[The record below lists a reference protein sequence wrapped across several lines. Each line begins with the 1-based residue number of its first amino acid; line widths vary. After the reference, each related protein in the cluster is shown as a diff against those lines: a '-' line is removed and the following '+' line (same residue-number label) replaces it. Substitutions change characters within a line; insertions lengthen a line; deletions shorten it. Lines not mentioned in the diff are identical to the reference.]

1 MDLSK
6 MDPYTLLKNSKPEVC
21 PNCDGSFFKQT
32 FMFRRVSKILVGSP
46 QDQLVPIP
54 VFRCDDCGTPIGD
67 MVPDDDAGNAQSDN
81 DDDGK
86 IIKMN

>member
-1 MDLSK
+1 MDLQGMS
-6 MDPYTLLKNSKPEVC
+6 PVGLLAQSVPEEC
-21 PNCDGSFFKQT
+21 TSCGGRFYKQT

-67 MVPDDDAGNAQSDN
+67 MIPDENELMSDN
-81 DDDGK
+81 DSA
-86 IIKMN
+86 IIN

>member
-1 MDLSK
+1 MDLQGMS
-6 MDPYTLLKNSKPEVC
+6 PVGLLAQSVPEEC
-21 PNCDGSFFKQT
+21 ANCGGRFYRQT

-67 MVPDDDAGNAQSDN
+67 MIPDEN
-81 DDDGK
+81 DLMSENDST
-86 IIKMN
+86 IIN